1 MSESSFYHWC
11 VIAWMALAAVTFVAL
26 FFVTAP
32 YGRFTRNGWGPRMS
46 ARLGWILMETP
57 VLVIFLVLFAVSD
70 RKANVVS
77 LVFVALFVAHYVHRA
92 LIYPFRLRSS
102 RPSITIPV
110 IAMGAAFGV
119 ANGYLNGRYLFTL
132 GPELSTSWLL
142 DPRFI
147 LGVTI
152 FIGGYALNQ
161 YADQVLIGLR
171 ADGGHGYEVPHGG
184 AYELISCPN
193 YLGEILEWAG
203 WALACWNLGALAF
216 LVWTVANLVP
226 RALKTH
232 RWYRD
237 TFPDYPQQRRA
248 LLPFIV

>member
-1 MSESSFYHWC
+1 MTEPTFYHWC
-11 VIAWMALAAVTFVAL
+11 VIAWMALAVATFIAL

-32 YGRFTRNGWGPRMS
+32 YGRFTRSGWGPRVG

-57 VLVIFLVLFAVSD
+57 VLVTFLVLYGVSD
-70 RKANVVS
+70 RKSNAVC
-77 LVFVALFVAHYVHRA
+77 LVFVALFAAHYLHRA
-92 LIYPFRLRSS
+92 LIYPFRIRSS

-110 IAMGAAFGV
+110 IAMGAMFNVG
-119 ANGYLNGRYLFTL
+119 NGYLNGRYLFTL
-132 GPELSTSWLL
+132 GPELSSSWLL

-147 LGVTI
+147 IGVLI

-171 ADGGHGYEVPHGG
+171 AHGEQGYRVPRGGVYEF
-184 AYELISCPN
+184 ISCPN

-216 LVWTVANLVP
+216 LVWTVANLAP
-226 RALKTH
+226 RALRTH
-232 RWYRD
+232 RWYKD
-237 TFPDYPQQRRA
+237 TFPDYPEQRRA
-248 LLPFIV
+248 LLPFVV

>member
-1 MSESSFYHWC
+1 
-11 VIAWMALAAVTFVAL
+11 
-26 FFVTAP
+26 
-32 YGRFTRNGWGPRMS
+32 MS